1 MSQIVSITGL
11 QNLVNLSSFNAE
23 YNGLQTVN
31 LSNLPNLTYVDVSDC
46 EIPGTGTHSLT
57 SINLAGST
65 AIEELRLDDSNF
77 SAGIPNISG
86 LPNLNYL
93 DIDGS
98 NIAGAV
104 DISAE
109 SFNNLTYVDLSSNDI
124 TSIQLP
130 EANISYLSLS
140 SNILTQEAVDYV
152 LEWLDDSGVEDGE
165 VYLGGG
171 GIPANA
177 VPSSAGFEAT
187 ASLVDKG
194 WIVEVNEP
202 PPGYVGIPAS
212 TDFNI
217 VGDFTIEMFVNV
229 TGNVGGFPRLYSF
242 GSYPAA
248 NAISIEA
255 GATQLYFWANDAS
268 LINGSATFTSGSW
281 NHIAVMGSGS
291 NAYLYLDGVQI
302 GSNAYTGSISSQGL
316 PLTIGYGN
324 ENQSEFEGLMSNFRW
339 SNAALYPT
347 ASFTV
352 PTAPLTS
359 SADTVLLTFQGNNI
373 TDILLDNSGNN
384 HDGTNSGAIYSTE
397 NPFAGV
403 SGSLQMG

>member
-1 MSQIVSITGL
+1 MGATLTSITGL
-11 QNLVNLSSFNAE
+11 QNLTNLQDFRADWNSF
-23 YNGLQTVN
+23 TSID
-31 LSNLPNLTYVDVSDC
+31 LSGLPNLTYIDISDC
-46 EIPGTGTHSLT
+46 DIPGSGTSSLT
-57 SINLAGST
+57 SVNLAGST
-65 AIEELRLDDSNF
+65 AIEELRLDDSDF
-77 SAGIPNISG
+77 SAGIPNMSE
-86 LPNLNYL
+86 LTNLNYL

-104 DISAE
+104 DISAQ
-109 SFNNLTYVDLSSNDI
+109 SFNNLTYVDLSANNI
-124 TSIQLP
+124 TSISLP
-130 EANISYLSLS
+130 EAYISYLSLS
-140 SNILTQEAVDYV
+140 DNALTQEAVDDA
-152 LEWLDDSGVEDGE
+152 LQWLDGSGVEGGS
-165 VYLGGG
+165 VYLTGGT
-171 GIPANA
+171 NS
-177 VPSSAGFEAT
+177 VPSSIGFTAT

-194 WIVEVNEP
+194 WTVQVNEP
-202 PPGYVGIPAS
+202 PPGYVGIAAS

-359 SADTVLLTFQGNNI
+359 SANTVLLTFQGNNI

-384 HDGTNSGAIYSTE
+384 HNGTNSGAIYSTE